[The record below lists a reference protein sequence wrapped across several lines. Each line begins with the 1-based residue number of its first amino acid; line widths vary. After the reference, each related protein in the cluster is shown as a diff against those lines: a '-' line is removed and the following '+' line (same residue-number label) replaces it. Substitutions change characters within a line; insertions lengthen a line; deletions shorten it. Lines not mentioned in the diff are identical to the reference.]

1 MSPVGQQVQRFAIVD
16 FPHERERKQ
25 ESRDE
30 EENIHTTGNFAN
42 PHMVKHHEKHGEGA
56 QTLNFGAE
64 SARFQKRFIR
74 RGVLCNGYT
83 NSPQRVYRH
92 KNILE

>member
-1 MSPVGQQVQRFAIVD
+1 MSPVGQQVQRFALVD

-30 EENIHTTGNFAN
+30 EKNIHTAGDFAD
-42 PHMVKHHEKHGEGA
+42 PYVVKHGEGA

-64 SARFQKRFIR
+64 SARF
-74 RGVLCNGYT
+74 
-83 NSPQRVYRH
+83 
-92 KNILE
+92 

>member
-1 MSPVGQQVQRFAIVD
+1 MSPVGQQVQRFALVD

-30 EENIHTTGNFAN
+30 EKNIHTAGDFAD
-42 PHMVKHHEKHGEGA
+42 PHVVKHHEKHGEGA

-64 SARFQKRFIR
+64 SARFQK
-74 RGVLCNGYT
+74 
-83 NSPQRVYRH
+83 
-92 KNILE
+92 